1 MLDGDD
7 RFLESGAE
15 WNCGEHNIILVLL
28 SHELM
33 DWLLSILHPLD
44 KRDFSALALRNV
56 EGVVIHLNVGRR
68 VPDDALNDLLLDLLV
83 QLAVLE
89 SIGSRVQHLVILSE
103 EAVYGHL
110 LGGHGASLTENKVSD
125 LTNSLDA
132 IDVTDKKV
140 IILAHLQ
147 DAVGKRDCDG
157 HGETFRNGN
166 DQQDQGNDDAIDH
179 SLGELV
185 ATKLFVD
192 TLVDEED
199 EKRGAEDND

>member
-1 MLDGDD
+1 
-7 RFLESGAE
+7 
-15 WNCGEHNIILVLL
+15 
-28 SHELM
+28 M

-44 KRDFSALALRNV
+44 KRDFSALTLRNI

-89 SIGSRVQHLVILSE
+89 SVRARVQHFVVLSE
-103 EAVYGHL
+103 EAVDGHL
-110 LGGHGASLTENKVSD
+110 LRGHGASLAENEVSD
-125 LTNSLDA
+125 LANSLDA
-132 IDVTDKKV
+132 VDVTDQEI

-147 DAVGKRDCDG
+147 DAVGKRDSDG

-166 DQQDQGNDDAIDH
+166 DQQDQSNDDAIDH
-179 SLGELV
+179 SLSELV
-185 ATKLFVD
+185 AAKILID

-199 EKRGAEDND
+199 DKRGAEDND